1 MNTLVRALVATL
13 TIKFARESL
22 QDTDGYDLF
31 QLYKDL
37 FLTENKRA
45 SMMREG
51 IQSVDLPR
59 TRCNAGDKKNTGI
72 DKEKKR
78 NKVYRSKYRISI
90 DHDIPN
96 NHGAF
101 FPKGLSNE
109 LVFQLR
115 LTPASDVV
123 KGSDPAKITYE
134 FTNIE
139 PEYEMINNIDLAN
152 AVISNYSSGKRFIYE
167 HVNHPETIT
176 VNRATDSII
185 KESRNLASRSIL
197 LLCPAF
203 IHNRTFRG
211 SRMLK
216 RGSSP

>member
-1 MNTLVRALVATL
+1 MF
-13 TIKFARESL
+13 K
-22 QDTDGYDLF
+22 
-31 QLYKDL
+31 KK
-37 FLTENKRA
+37 TEQNRNDEKYN
-45 SMMREG
+45 
-51 IQSVDLPR
+51 Q
-59 TRCNAGDKKNTGI
+59 TGI
-72 DKEKKR
+72 TVKIHS
-78 NKVYRSKYRISI
+78 N
-90 DHDIPN
+90 HDGVLGVF
-96 NHGAF
+96 HGAF
-101 FPKGLSNE
+101 YPKGLWNE

-115 LTPASDVV
+115 LALASDVV
-123 KGSDPAKITYE
+123 KGSDPEKITYE

-152 AVISNYSSGKRFIYE
+152 AVISNYSSGKRFMYE
-167 HVNHPETIT
+167 HVNYPETIT

>member
-1 MNTLVRALVATL
+1 MNTMVRALVATL

-101 FPKGLSNE
+101 YPKGLSNE

-185 KESRNLASRSIL
+185 KESRNLLDQSYSYARPSFTTERL
-197 LLCPAF
+197 GV
-203 IHNRTFRG
+203 RG
-211 SRMLK
+211 C
-216 RGSSP
+216 